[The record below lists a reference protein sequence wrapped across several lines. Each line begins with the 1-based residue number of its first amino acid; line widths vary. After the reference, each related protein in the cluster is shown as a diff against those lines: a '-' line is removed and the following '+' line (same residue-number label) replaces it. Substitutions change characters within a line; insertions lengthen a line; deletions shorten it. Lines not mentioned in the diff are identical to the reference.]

1 MTKKINI
8 AKYLRFTQVL
18 IFSRNAPTFGASAGD
33 GLPALMMADR
43 KEYIL
48 GGNNM
53 RNYTEEIRAQHDG
66 KIYREVITFSD
77 LDKNGNKII
86 VELLRGR
93 RGKTEYIAVDVTRL
107 DGEGVYTGAM
117 DLNPQVERQ
126 ERSINGVKC
135 VNYVVVPSWLLAPT
149 AENKKKILDEIARRA
164 FS

>member
-1 MTKKINI
+1 
-8 AKYLRFTQVL
+8 
-18 IFSRNAPTFGASAGD
+18 
-33 GLPALMMADR
+33 
-43 KEYIL
+43 
-48 GGNNM
+48 M

-66 KIYREVITFSD
+66 KIYREVITFTD
-77 LDKNGNKII
+77 RNKII

-93 RGKTEYIAVDVTRL
+93 RGKAEYIAVDVTRL

-149 AENKKKILDEIARRA
+149 VENKKKILDEIARRA

>member
-1 MTKKINI
+1 
-8 AKYLRFTQVL
+8 
-18 IFSRNAPTFGASAGD
+18 
-33 GLPALMMADR
+33 
-43 KEYIL
+43 
-48 GGNNM
+48 M

-66 KIYREVITFSD
+66 KIYREVITFTD

-93 RGKTEYIAVDVTRL
+93 RGKAEYIAVDVTRL

-126 ERSINGVKC
+126 ERNINGDKC
-135 VNYVVVPSWLLAPT
+135 VNYVVVPGWRLAPT
-149 AENKKKILDEIARRA
+149 VENKKKILDEIARRA

>member
-1 MTKKINI
+1 
-8 AKYLRFTQVL
+8 
-18 IFSRNAPTFGASAGD
+18 
-33 GLPALMMADR
+33 
-43 KEYIL
+43 
-48 GGNNM
+48 M
-53 RNYTEEIRAQHDG
+53 RNYTKEIRAQHDG

-126 ERSINGVKC
+126 EKSINGVKC
-135 VNYVVVPSWLLAPT
+135 VNYVVVSSWLLAPT
-149 AENKKKILDEIARRA
+149 AENKKRILNEIARRA